1 MVFLDDDND
10 KKIVEVKEIKR
21 LPEEVV
27 NRVAAGEVCVHIN
40 ITREEEEREYKVVFF
55 EQRVF
60 FSREIFQKF
69 LSRGEKASLSLS
81 LSVSLSL
88 SLSLDDP
95 RSCSRLLLYSL
106 SHALSC
112 SLFLSLMLSLSI

>member
-1 MVFLDDDND
+1 MVFLDDDDLNDEKNNTD

-27 NRVAAGEVCVHIN
+27 NRVAAGEVHTRAHVYIN
-40 ITREEEEREYKVVFF
+40 INVTRFF
-55 EQRVF
+55 V
-60 FSREIFQKF
+60 FSRGEFFKNF
-69 LSRGEKASLSLS
+69 LSRGGKASL
-81 LSVSLSL
+81 SLSL

-106 SHALSC
+106 SHAL
-112 SLFLSLMLSLSI
+112 MLSLSI